1 MPWPKKSKPKAERVV
16 RAKQRDG
23 TIKEYRYPAY
33 KPEPL
38 KRRTDTLA
46 ALVDAYKDSPEWR
59 DMAPATRTTYS
70 IYLRPL
76 EKSGHV
82 DPQSVRR
89 RDILSLRDAV
99 ASASGNAAANYFVTA
114 SRQLWK
120 WAIDRERAEMNPASR
135 IEKLA
140 TGHLR
145 AWTQEEASVAI
156 AKLPEH
162 LRRVVLV
169 ALYTGQR
176 RGDLCSRSEEHTSE
190 LQSPC

>member
-38 KRRTDTLA
+38 TRRTDTLA

-82 DPQSVRR
+82 APQSVRR

-120 WAIDRERAEMNPASR
+120 WAIDREWVEDNPAVR
-135 IEKLA
+135 IGKLE
-140 TGHLR
+140 TGHLKSLDASRGQYRPGQTSR
-145 AWTQEEASVAI
+145 ATASGRARG
-156 AKLPEH
+156 ALHRPSGREH
-162 LRRVVLV
+162 
-169 ALYTGQR
+169 
-176 RGDLCSRSEEHTSE
+176 DLCS
-190 LQSPC
+190 LGLVGL